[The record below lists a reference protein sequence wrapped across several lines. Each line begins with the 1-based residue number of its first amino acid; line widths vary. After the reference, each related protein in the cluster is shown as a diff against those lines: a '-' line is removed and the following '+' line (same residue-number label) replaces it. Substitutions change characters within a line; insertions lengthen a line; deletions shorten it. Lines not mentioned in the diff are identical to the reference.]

1 MKGLFLSIVLVLTLS
16 NCSYAQVK
24 KKNLFQ
30 TVRVPDSINL
40 QLAEITYKR
49 SSDISPKTGLYVW
62 NLQSKKDL
70 IFKDGIYSFKG
81 LGPHFPRR
89 LFIYNKGDIFIFEN
103 EGAFNP
109 RGVIKEFAVCV
120 EKLNLTGE
128 QVVKY
133 TKAISGYLEQEE
145 GNTYGSEIRK

>member
-103 EGAFNP
+103 EFYCL
-109 RGVIKEFAVCV
+109 K
-120 EKLNLTGE
+120 
-128 QVVKY
+128 
-133 TKAISGYLEQEE
+133 ISSI
-145 GNTYGSEIRK
+145 N